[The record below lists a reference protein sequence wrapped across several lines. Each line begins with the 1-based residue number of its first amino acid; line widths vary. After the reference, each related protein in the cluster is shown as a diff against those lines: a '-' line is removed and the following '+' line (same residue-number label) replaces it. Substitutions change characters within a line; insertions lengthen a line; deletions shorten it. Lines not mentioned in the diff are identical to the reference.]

1 MHPIIVLLAIMSCLF
16 VIPSDAHTQSY
27 SDVSPE
33 QMVRAVNYI
42 RTNGCKCGR
51 KRMPPVG
58 PIKWNDK
65 LEYSAATY
73 AAEMARTKRFDHVS
87 RNGDNV
93 GTRLDRANYYWQ
105 YSGENIGLGQTS
117 FKQALEDWIKSKSHC
132 EMIMDP
138 RMKDM
143 GIGRSGK
150 YWVQHFGVVM
160 PANSKRGRMRYTE
173 N

>member
-1 MHPIIVLLAIMSCLF
+1 MRFFLF
-16 VIPSDAHTQSY
+16 IFCSLFIGSNVVSAQTS

-33 QMVRAVNYI
+33 QMVRAINYV
-42 RTNGCKCGR
+42 RANGCKCGR
-51 KRMPPVG
+51 KRMPPVD
-58 PIKWNDK
+58 PIRWNVK
-65 LEYSAATY
+65 LEKSASDY
-73 AAEMARTKRFDHVS
+73 AREMSRTRRFDHVS

-93 GTRLDRANYYWQ
+93 GTRLDRVDYYWR

-117 FKQALEDWIKSKSHC
+117 FRQAFEDWLNSKSHC

-143 GIGRSGK
+143 GIGRAGK

-160 PANSKRGRMRYTE
+160 PADSKRGRMRYTE
-173 N
+173 ND